1 MKYVKDDKRQQK
13 RLEKLLRKMAKG
25 PHVAVGVLQD
35 EPVSDGFSMLDLATV
50 HEFGSKDGRIRQ
62 RSFIRSTCDA
72 KQKHHL
78 KLMEKLQAKYL
89 SGKMSLKTALEVL
102 GSVVEKNIVQRIN
115 RGLKPRLKP
124 GTVKRKKSSKPLI
137 DTGRLKGSITHD
149 VRGI

>member
-1 MKYVKDDKRQQK
+1 M
-13 RLEKLLRKMAKG
+13 
-25 PHVAVGVLQD
+25 
-35 EPVSDGFSMLDLATV
+35 

-72 KQKHHL
+72 KQKQHL